1 MIIAHNSNREHG
13 SMPSTTPIR
22 FILNHPLVFTSR
34 VLHRFHANRGVL
46 LAGAVAYYALL
57 SLVPLLILLLV
68 ALSHVVKEAE
78 LLALLH
84 HYLEQLVPGE
94 VELVM
99 EQLAQFLDHRQTL
112 SWFMVGTLL
121 FFSSLAFSILE
132 NAMAIIFAHRR
143 AAHNRHALISL
154 LLPYLYMLLLG
165 FGLLAV
171 TLLIGVLQTRM
182 TGDIQIFG
190 WEWSPN
196 SLKVA
201 LLYLTGLFSQI
212 GVLTLFYMLMPAGR
226 LPFRDALVGGIA
238 AALLWE
244 GVRYGLLWYFTNL
257 SLVNVVYGS
266 LTGVVIALLSLEA
279 ASLIILLGA
288 QVIAEYELLSPE
300 FGGDG
305 GE

>member
-1 MIIAHNSNREHG
+1 MTSL
-13 SMPSTTPIR
+13 TPVGFVFR
-22 FILNHPLVFTSR
+22 HPLAFTGR
-34 VLHRFHANRGVL
+34 VLRHFHANRGVL

-68 ALSHVVKEAE
+68 ALSHVADKVE
-78 LLALLH
+78 LLTLLH

-94 VELVM
+94 AELVM
-99 EQLAQFLDHRQTL
+99 AQVAQFLDHRQTL
-112 SWFMVGTLL
+112 SWMMMGTLL
-121 FFSSLAFSILE
+121 FFSSLAFGILE
-132 NAMAIIFAHRR
+132 TTMAIIFDHRH
-143 AAHNRHALISL
+143 AVHNRHAVISL

-165 FGLLAV
+165 FGLLVV
-171 TLLIGVLQTRM
+171 TLLIGAPQTLAA
-182 TGDIQIFG
+182 GNIHLFG
-190 WEWSPN
+190 WEWSPSN
-196 SLKVA
+196 LKVT
-201 LLYLTGLFSQI
+201 LLYLLGLLSQI
-212 GVLTLFYMLMPAGR
+212 GLLTLFYMLMPAGR

-266 LTGVVIALLSLEA
+266 LTGVIIALLSLEA

-300 FGGDG
+300 FGGDCG
-305 GE
+305 A

>member
-1 MIIAHNSNREHG
+1 
-13 SMPSTTPIR
+13 MPPLTPVR
-22 FILNHPLVFTSR
+22 FILGHPLTFAGR
-34 VLHRFHANRGVL
+34 VLRRFHTNRGVL

-68 ALSHVVKEAE
+68 ALSHVVNEAE

-84 HYLEQLVPGE
+84 YYLEQLVPGE

-99 EQLAQFLDHRQTL
+99 EQVAQFLGHRRTL
-112 SWFMVGTLL
+112 SWVMVGTLL
-121 FFSSLAFSILE
+121 FFSSLAFGILE
-132 NAMAIIFAHRR
+132 NAMAVIFAHRH
-143 AAHNRHALISL
+143 AIHNRHALTSL

-165 FGLLAV
+165 FGLLTMAS
-171 TLLIGVLQTRM
+171 LIGVLQTRM
-182 TGDIQIFG
+182 AGNIQLLG
-190 WEWSPN
+190 WEWSP
-196 SLKVA
+196 SRSKVT
-201 LLYLTGLFSQI
+201 LLYLISLSSQI

-244 GVRYGLLWYFTNL
+244 AVRYGLLWYFTNL

-266 LTGVVIALLSLEA
+266 LTGVIIALLSLEA

-300 FGGDG
+300 FGGQG
-305 GE
+305 GA

>member
-1 MIIAHNSNREHG
+1 
-13 SMPSTTPIR
+13 MPLAPAR
-22 FILNHPLVFTSR
+22 FVLRHPLAFVGR
-34 VLHRFHANRGVL
+34 VLRRFHANRGVL

-68 ALSHVVKEAE
+68 ALSHVVNEAE

-94 VELVM
+94 AELVM
-99 EQLAQFLDHRQTL
+99 EQVAQFLDQRRTL
-112 SWFMVGTLL
+112 SWVMVGTLL
-121 FFSSLAFSILE
+121 FFSSLAFGILE
-132 NAMAIIFAHRR
+132 NAMAIIFAHRH
-143 AAHNRHALISL
+143 AVHNRHALISL

-165 FGLLAV
+165 FGLLVV
-171 TLLIGVLQTRM
+171 TFLIGVTQTLM
-182 TGDIQIFG
+182 AGNIHLLG
-190 WEWSPN
+190 WEWSPG
-196 SLKVA
+196 SLKVT
-201 LLYLTGLFSQI
+201 LLYLISLLSQM

-266 LTGVVIALLSLEA
+266 LTGVIIALLSLEA

-300 FGGDG
+300 FGGDCM
-305 GE
+305 

>member
-1 MIIAHNSNREHG
+1 M
-13 SMPSTTPIR
+13 
-22 FILNHPLVFTSR
+22 HPLTPAHFVLRHPLAFADR
-34 VLHRFHANRGVL
+34 VLRHFHANRGVL

-68 ALSHVVKEAE
+68 ALSHVADKAE

-94 VELVM
+94 AELVM
-99 EQLAQFLDHRQTL
+99 TQVAQFLDQRRTL
-112 SWFMVGTLL
+112 SWMMVVTLL
-121 FFSSLAFSILE
+121 FFSSLAFAILE
-132 NAMAIIFAHRR
+132 NTMAIIFAHRH
-143 AAHNRHALISL
+143 AVHNRHALISL

-165 FGLLAV
+165 FGLLVV
-171 TLLIGVLQTRM
+171 TLLIGVPQTLM
-182 TGDIQIFG
+182 AGNIHLFG
-190 WEWSPN
+190 LEWSSGN
-196 SLKVA
+196 LKIT
-201 LLYLTGLFSQI
+201 LLYLLGLLSQI

-266 LTGVVIALLSLEA
+266 LTGVIIALLSLEA

-300 FGGDG
+300 FGGDCG
-305 GE
+305 A